1 MTETA
6 NEATF
11 QNDKAQPIQI
21 RLELHVHAVH
31 DARAGLS
38 ANDGPR
44 LGGGA
49 PRTGDSSQSAPSAIS
64 RIAVAALA
72 VCAIGFAYKAGA
84 GNAASPPPTAAASLS
99 QPSGALLANDQ
110 HHFPAPAAQ
119 AELLKDLQEP
129 PQITPPPG
137 APPAQTLSG
146 PARFGLD

>member
-1 MTETA
+1 MTKIV
-6 NEATF
+6 NEANF
-11 QNDKAQPIQI
+11 PNDKAQPIQI

-31 DARAGLS
+31 DARAGLG

-44 LGGGA
+44 LGGAA
-49 PRTGDSSQSAPSAIS
+49 PGTGGSSQSATGVMA
-64 RIAVAALA
+64 RIAVTALA
-72 VCAIGFAYKAGA
+72 VCAIGFAYKVGGMSPA
-84 GNAASPPPTAAASLS
+84 PPPPSAATSLS

-119 AELLKDLQEP
+119 AELLKDLQGP

-146 PARFGLD
+146 PVRFGLN